1 LADDDGAWSL
11 VPQPVRRIG
20 DDLVDLADGLLT
32 NRLRLAVTGL
42 RRSGKTV
49 LITSLVHHLIDGH
62 DLPFLK
68 VAHDGR
74 YRGARL
80 QPGRHG
86 ATFPYAA
93 FAEQLSA
100 PRPSWPEAT
109 ERLSSLRLE
118 IAYTAGSGLWR
129 HLDPATRLYLDVIDY
144 PGEWL
149 LDLPLLE
156 RDFARFSA
164 ETLQRAVRPIR
175 AVAARA
181 WLARIAALPADA
193 PADPD
198 LAAEL
203 AALFTDYLRRCQR
216 ELGLSLIQPGRFLSP
231 GEHANSPLL
240 AWSPLPDGPAP
251 PGSLRALMRERY
263 DAYRRQV
270 IEPFWRDHFSRF
282 DRQIVLVDLFSP
294 LNRGPEHLTDT
305 QEALALILECFRY
318 GSGSWWRR
326 LLRPRI
332 DKLLFAASKADH
344 VAPSQHPALKQLLE
358 RLTAPAARGPRFEGV
373 PYEVMALAALRCT
386 DVVKTVHEGQVLSC
400 VRGRLKDEE
409 RETVLFPGE
418 VPAELPDAEDWTSGR
433 FRFREFAPRR
443 LVPGGVG
450 QHLRLDQALE
460 YLLGDHLR

>member
-129 HLDPATRLYLDVIDY
+129 HLDPASRLYLDVIDY

-175 AVAARA
+175 AMAARA

-305 QEALALILECFRY
+305 QEALA
-318 GSGSWWRR
+318 
-326 LLRPRI
+326 
-332 DKLLFAASKADH
+332 
-344 VAPSQHPALKQLLE
+344 
-358 RLTAPAARGPRFEGV
+358 
-373 PYEVMALAALRCT
+373 ALRCT